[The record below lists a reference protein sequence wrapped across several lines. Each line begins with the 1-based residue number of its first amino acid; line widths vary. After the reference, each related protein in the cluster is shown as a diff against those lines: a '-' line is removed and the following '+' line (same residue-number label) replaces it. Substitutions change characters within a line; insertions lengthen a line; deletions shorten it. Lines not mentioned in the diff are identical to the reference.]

1 MLNKIKL
8 YGDLADFIGYKELE
22 AVINST
28 SDALR
33 FLICNFPKVEAYM
46 STRYYKVLVNNEE
59 ISKEEI
65 NYPIGKGEISID
77 PVISGSCSNTSK
89 IIVGAILIGAA
100 IAFPGASLGYG
111 GFTAVKGYSA
121 FQATV
126 GNIGILLALSG
137 TSGILFPQQELEDF
151 ENDQDPRISFSFNG
165 VQNTSRAGTSV
176 PIVYGEII
184 TGSVVISAGIDTD
197 QVHA

>member
-65 NYPIGKGEISID
+65 NYPIGKGEISIV
-77 PVISGSCSNTSK
+77 PVISGSGSNTSK

-100 IAFPGASLGYG
+100 IAFPGASLGFG
-111 GFTAVKGYSA
+111 GFTKVAGFSA

-126 GNIGILLALSG
+126 GNIGIYLALSG
-137 TSGILFPQQELEDF
+137 AAEMISPTPTPDSASDDPNSFTFNGIL
-151 ENDQDPRISFSFNG
+151 
-165 VQNTSRAGTSV
+165 NTIRAGV
-176 PIVYGEII
+176 AIPVVYGEVF
-184 TGSVVISAGIDTD
+184 TGSIIISAGIDTED
-197 QVHA
+197 FSGWT

>member
-33 FLICNFPKVEAYM
+33 FLICNFPKVESYM

-65 NYPIGKGEISID
+65 NYPIGKGEISIV
-77 PVISGSCSNTSK
+77 PVISGSGSNTNK
-89 IIVGAILIGAA
+89 IIVGAILIGAG

-111 GFTAVKGYSA
+111 GFTAAKGYSA

-151 ENDQDPRISFSFNG
+151 ENDQDPRISFSFSG
-165 VQNTSRAGTSV
+165 VQNTSRPGTSV